1 MCNYLAKACC
11 SLLCIINGI
20 NLNFLHICASR
31 VILCFFV
38 DAWAVALTMPCP
50 RTGYFP
56 AGTSLTDHHHHRQ
69 VTPTAMPISG
79 RILDNALDAVG
90 NTPLIRLDKVAELE
104 GLKCNLR
111 EWQFM
116 SICCSA

>member
-1 MCNYLAKACC
+1 
-11 SLLCIINGI
+11 
-20 NLNFLHICASR
+20 
-31 VILCFFV
+31 
-38 DAWAVALTMPCP
+38 
-50 RTGYFP
+50 
-56 AGTSLTDHHHHRQ
+56 
-69 VTPTAMPISG
+69 MPISG